1 MNCDTIALDRH
12 ELPGISDL
20 DFIMER
26 RSKTRNMSYIHN
38 DKYYSFM
45 TFYSNYLQVDTG
57 H

>member
-26 RSKTRNMSYIHN
+26 RTKTLIMSYVHD
-38 DKYYSFM
+38 DKHCSFI
-45 TFYSNYLQVDTG
+45 TFYSNYLQVVTG